1 METERSAPE
10 PGLRT
15 PAPSSLLALPH
26 GGHSSRDA
34 RAFGGGSPSPGR
46 AEPRGLQR
54 RREFRSRSGRTPGAS
69 PRFSTRAHRRAV
81 QPVRS
86 PEGRARGRRAAAG
99 LRPRPAALRL
109 LRAPPHGPRV
119 GPGGRTRR
127 PRATPGRSRAEGA
140 AGAGAAQTCRPERGT
155 ILTLLS
161 WFFFFFSLK
170 NNSLAHTA
178 RWGSKE

>member
-26 GGHSSRDA
+26 GGHSSRNA

-86 PEGRARGRRAAAG
+86 PEGRGTGAQGGSRAAPPPRGPPPAPRAPARPPRRAGGTHPAPAG
-99 LRPRPAALRL
+99 NAWSEPSR
-109 LRAPPHGPRV
+109 GS
-119 GPGGRTRR
+119 GGGGGC
-127 PRATPGRSRAEGA
+127 ADLQ
-140 AGAGAAQTCRPERGT
+140 AGAGDYSYPS
-155 ILTLLS
+155 LVV
-161 WFFFFFSLK
+161 FFFFSLK